1 MRLKTTPFH
10 ALLALLAVVVPV
22 HTARAEDVSFR
33 NQVQPILARFGCST
47 GACHGAAAGQGG
59 FRLSLRGYDDL
70 GDHLSITR
78 SAQGRRIT
86 LEDPA
91 RSLLLLKAT
100 KMVPH
105 KGGEKI
111 KADWPEYKVLADWI
125 AQGAPGP
132 QEKDAR
138 IQRIEVS
145 PKHVTLKSGQA
156 QPLKVTAFFN
166 NGKSEDV
173 TRWAKYTAGNTSVAT
188 VDDDGKVK
196 VVGRGEGTVTAWYLS
211 QLSISTIT
219 VPYEHDVLTQA
230 FDAFQP
236 RNVIDERVK
245 EKLVELNIP
254 PSSRCTDA
262 EFIRRA
268 YLDTLGILPTP
279 EETSAFLADA
289 KPDKRDRLIEHV
301 LQRPEFVD
309 YWSYKWSDLFLVN
322 SDKLPVQPM
331 WSYYQWI
338 RRNVELNTPWDEMV
352 RDLLTS
358 TGSTLEN
365 GAGNFFTL
373 HDEPTRLAETVSTAF
388 LGMSIACA
396 KCHNHPMEKWT
407 NDQYFAFANLFSRVR
422 AKNGGVAD
430 ERVIFA
436 ATEGDI
442 VQPLSGRAQPPTP
455 LDATPVSLTST
466 QDRRIPMAAWVTSP
480 ENPWFARAIT
490 NRVWKNYFSTA
501 LVEAVDDLRMT
512 NPASNEKLLSG
523 AAAHLVKSRF
533 DLKALMRLILQS
545 ETYQRSS
552 IALPEN
558 KEDTRF
564 YSRYYP
570 RRLMAEV
577 MLDAVSQVTAV
588 PTKFNMDKR
597 NANRGVG
604 AAYPMG
610 YRALQLPDSNTVSY
624 FLNSFGRPD
633 RVQTCD
639 CERTN
644 EPSMAQALHI
654 ANGDTMNVKLAEK
667 NNRIASMLASGKP
680 DAALVRDAYLL
691 CLSRPPTEGESK
703 GVLEVL
709 AAAKSP
715 EEKRLALEDV
725 FWGLMSSREFLFN
738 H

>member
-1 MRLKTTPFH
+1 MRLQTLSI
-10 ALLALLAVVVPV
+10 LLACLATVLA
-22 HTARAEDVSFR
+22 ARPLAAAEVSFR
-33 NQVQPILARFGCST
+33 NQVQPILARYGCSS

-59 FRLSLRGYDDL
+59 FRLSLRGYDDE
-70 GDHLSITR
+70 GDYLNITR
-78 SAQGRRIT
+78 SANGRRIT
-86 LEDPA
+86 LEEPA
-91 RSLLLLKAT
+91 RSLFLLKAT
-100 KMVPH
+100 RTVPH

-111 KADWPEYKVLADWI
+111 KTDGPEYRLLAAWI

-145 PKHVTLKSGQA
+145 PSHVTLKADQS
-156 QPLKVTAFFN
+156 QPLKITAWFSD
-166 NGKSEDV
+166 GRSEDV

-188 VDDDGKVK
+188 VDDHGAVK

-211 QLSISTIT
+211 QLAIATIT
-219 VPYEHDVLTQA
+219 VPYEHEVLAKA
-230 FDAFQP
+230 FENFKP

-254 PSSRCTDA
+254 PSDRCTDS

-268 YLDTLGILPTP
+268 FLDTIGVLPTP
-279 EETSAFLADA
+279 EETRAFLADGGA
-289 KPDKRDRLIEHV
+289 DKRDLLIEHL

-338 RRNVELNTPWDEMV
+338 RRNVELNTPWDAMV

-422 AKNGGVAD
+422 AKNGGVTD
-430 ERVIFA
+430 ERVVFA

-442 VQPLSGRAQPPTP
+442 VQPLRGKAQPPTP
-455 LDATPVSLTST
+455 LDAKPVSLTSMK
-466 QDRRIPMAAWVTSP
+466 DRRIPLADWLTSS

-512 NPASNEKLLSG
+512 NPASNEKLLSD
-523 AAAHLVKSRF
+523 AAAHLVKSKF

-545 ETYQRSS
+545 ETWQRSS
-552 IALPEN
+552 VALPEN
-558 KEDTRF
+558 KDDTRF
-564 YSRYYP
+564 YARYYP

-577 MLDAVSQVTAV
+577 MLDSASQVTAV

-597 NANRGVG
+597 NANRGIG

-610 YRALQLPDSNTVSY
+610 YRATQLPDSNTVSY
-624 FLNSFGRPD
+624 FLSSFGRPD
-633 RVQTCD
+633 RIQTCD

-654 ANGDTMNVKLAEK
+654 ANGDTLNLKLADK
-667 NNRIASMLASGKP
+667 GNRLTTLLSSGK
-680 DAALVRDAYLL
+680 AEKEVIEETYLI
-691 CLSRPPTEGESK
+691 CLSRLPTEKEAAGMHQ
-703 GVLEVL
+703 VLTG
-709 AAAKSP
+709 AKSP